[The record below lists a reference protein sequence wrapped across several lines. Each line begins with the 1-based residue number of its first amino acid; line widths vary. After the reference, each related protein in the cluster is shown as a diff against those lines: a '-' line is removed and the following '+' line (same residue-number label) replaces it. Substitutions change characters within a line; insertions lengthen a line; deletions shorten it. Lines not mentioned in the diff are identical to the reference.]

1 MQICTELQKH
11 PEIRLRMRIHSDPVN
26 TIRDGNDRS
35 NVAGAGIDVAQRVMD
50 CGEAGRILVSKRV
63 VDDLAPYPRWNGYL
77 HDLGECEVEN
87 GGKISL

>member
-35 NVAGAGIDVAQRVMD
+35 NVAGAGSTSRS
-50 CGEAGRILVSKRV
+50 G
-63 VDDLAPYPRWNGYL
+63 
-77 HDLGECEVEN
+77 
-87 GGKISL
+87 